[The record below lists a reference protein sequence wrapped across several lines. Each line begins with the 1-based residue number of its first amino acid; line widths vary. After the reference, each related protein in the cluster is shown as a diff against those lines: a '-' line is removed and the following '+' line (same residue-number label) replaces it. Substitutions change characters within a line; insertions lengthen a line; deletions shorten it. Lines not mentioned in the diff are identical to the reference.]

1 MPKIAFHISF
11 LGGKNKK
18 LKKST
23 LIVQQFA
30 GDGLRTLCLAYRDLD
45 EAFFFAWKKRH
56 LEASRSFEHREEKF
70 EALYNEI
77 EHDMTLLGE
86 SFQSRIFLFF
96 KLVSKIFWQRSNQ
109 NFSPERDEKRDS
121 DVYEILGI
129 FSVRM
134 LLTIIL
140 KNSKS

>member
-1 MPKIAFHISF
+1 MAASYVSF
-11 LGGKNKK
+11 FQQKK
-18 LKKST
+18 LLV

-86 SFQSRIFLFF
+86 CYYFRIAFF
-96 KLVSKIFWQRSNQ
+96 IFAS
-109 NFSPERDEKRDS
+109 S
-121 DVYEILGI
+121 
-129 FSVRM
+129 
-134 LLTIIL
+134 T
-140 KNSKS
+140 NSS